1 MMAEL
6 MRGHEENFRVFAWW
20 SVVLVLKI
28 FGSVGL
34 VGFWRH
40 YKKIFLSPEDAKFI
54 KGSKVVYDDP
64 DVERCRR
71 AHLNDLE
78 NILPWAISTA
88 FWLTTS
94 PDPSTAAFLIKTFAI
109 SRFIHTIVYAVVV
122 VRQPARFL
130 AFMVGLLIT
139 IYQCLATAY
148 YYS

>member
-1 MMAEL
+1 MTVNNL
-6 MRGHEENFRVFAWW
+6 SVNEENFHMFAWW
-20 SVVLVLKI
+20 ASILVLKI
-28 FGSVGL
+28 FFTVAL

-40 YKKIFLSPEDAKFI
+40 YKKIFLSPEDAKAI

-78 NILPWAISTA
+78 NILPWVISTA
-88 FWLTTS
+88 LWLTTS
-94 PDPSTAAFLIKTFAI
+94 PDPSTAGFLIKTFAI
-109 SRFIHTIVYAVVV
+109 SRIIHTIVYAVIV

-130 AFMVGLLIT
+130 AFMIGLSIT
-139 IYQCLATAY
+139 VYQTFATVY